1 MMYVIQTRPHE
12 ERYLLKNLRNAGISA
27 YLPEE
32 QMIIRRR
39 GKWHI
44 ENKFI
49 FSGYIFIDSDY
60 SAELHQKIRRLD
72 GFLHFL
78 GEPSPLSENETEQIK
93 WLCNNGKP
101 VTISHYIEGECGITF
116 IDGILSK
123 AKFKILKMYP
133 RQKRVKVSVSVND
146 RNFKV
151 FLPAEKSEL

>member
-49 FSGYIFIDSDY
+49 FSGYIFIDAKY
-60 SAELHQKIRRLD
+60 SAELYQKIKRLD
-72 GFLHFL
+72 GFLRFL
-78 GEPSPLSENETEQIK
+78 GEPSPLSDNEAEQIK

-101 VTISHYIEGECGITF
+101 VAVSHYIETKCGILF

-123 AKFKILKMYP
+123 TNFRILKMYP
-133 RQKRVKVSVSVND
+133 RQKRVKVSVSVNG